1 LADGPPS
8 ETTQPQRATGTM
20 DDRPPSVQRH
30 VQRAGGGSR
39 RDMASRGAMDAK
51 SDPDASR
58 TDRWTLAASGGLP
71 REKTL
76 SGKAVSLLG
85 LEPKSYRLKKL
96 TATWRTGN

>member
-1 LADGPPS
+1 MRHSTIKLKMDMYGHLFPGQLSESVTRMGEILAGGPTN

-30 VQRAGGGSR
+30 VQRAGGGSG

-58 TDRWTLAASGGLP
+58 ADRWTLAA
-71 REKTL
+71 
-76 SGKAVSLLG
+76 
-85 LEPKSYRLKKL
+85 
-96 TATWRTGN
+96 